1 MGKTLIQRDEV
12 VIKKTAPKE
21 KKNKKK
27 RKKMD
32 LYFNGLVDGK

>member
-12 VIKKTAPKE
+12 VIKKRVPKE
-21 KKNKKK
+21 KKKKKK